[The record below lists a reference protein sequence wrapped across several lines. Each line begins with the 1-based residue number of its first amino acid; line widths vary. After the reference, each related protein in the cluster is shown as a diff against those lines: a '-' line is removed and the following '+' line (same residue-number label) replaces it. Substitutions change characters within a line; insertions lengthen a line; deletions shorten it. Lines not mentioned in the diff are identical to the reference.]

1 MFIQFGNL
9 KIKLLI
15 PILFPIFLKLRRTI
29 RKKNDIKSPVFK
41 GFNDFLSLSLCGI
54 FFLIIKINM
63 KSKKK
68 INNKNVKLETELK
81 VINDNPDLQSDNISL
96 KGDKSKKNIIEEI
109 KSKDLTNK
117 MIQIRKKTYYIIL
130 ISLLELIA
138 IIIKNI
144 WRYEIAD
151 ALILNIAVLM
161 EIIFMILFSMIF
173 LGLKLYSHQIFS
185 IIGISIILLIFFIES
200 ILFNEI
206 GFKEIL
212 LTIIYYFAVQ
222 LFYCLSD
229 VLGKRYLNSFIDNI
243 YSFLF
248 KIGIV
253 GLIPLTIYGIIVSF
267 TDINVKYK
275 IFQNFT
281 NISPRIYILD
291 LFFSILFEIGV
302 WLTIYYFTPCH
313 YIIFECIADFL
324 EIIVS
329 ELEDNKSFD
338 DLYCDKQKITF
349 YILYPIL
356 ILIVLIFNE
365 IIILN
370 FCNLSYNT
378 KDKIMEREKNENFS
392 SNINENRLMANI
404 IEDDDDDDGEGGYII

>member
-96 KGDKSKKNIIEEI
+96 KSDKSKKNIIEEI